1 MTAACFQALLLFS
14 VNICS
19 SCFSRNSILLTETV
33 VLSIQMYAGLQ
44 RMYAV
49 TAFLSNLR
57 PLDLSTFSGKR

>member
-49 TAFLSNLR
+49 TAFLVK
-57 PLDLSTFSGKR
+57 PHTT